1 MGASN
6 SNFSLDVGKIYFR
19 CLIDSPAN
27 IGVSAVSQ
35 DFDAKLPIPQ
45 DSSTWQI
52 SRRIAGSSIVG
63 GAGTVSPLAN

>member
-27 IGVSAVSQ
+27 TSAPAGPRILNLLIISMMYWVKKEQ
-35 DFDAKLPIPQ
+35 TETIKNKLMLKIYGKS
-45 DSSTWQI
+45 DK
-52 SRRIAGSSIVG
+52 
-63 GAGTVSPLAN
+63 